1 MADGSKGNGKFYQ
14 FGNGKSRC
22 FVLVQRVQGDVRK
35 PGRKIGMAGRADNR
49 GVSFVEVIV
58 SMLILAIAVIPLLGS
73 FMMSF
78 SVNMKSRQAMSATIV
93 AQNVM
98 ECVKEYA
105 NTHTVMSGLNDKSDM
120 INYLPKTYVSG
131 NTGGG
136 GGIFLADANGFTLK
150 NVREGVND
158 FFVRVTYS
166 GAEFSNTESTGIND
180 RKIPDLTTLDAD
192 STFIVCPPGV
202 VDASLEKAAKT
213 YFFDEWVARQWSSN
227 ADTEGYTGPTDQERA
242 ETRSDI
248 DSRMESVMEIEVSGT
263 KTSPKAK
270 VLLYYRYDGISYAAY
285 SHESSAGMTELENI
299 YIFYDP
305 LKIVGDTSGNCRIED
320 VVEIKNAGGFAWNLF
335 FAVQESAEC
344 LGSYSAAGLSGPVFA
359 MEQPY
364 VGEAVGLF
372 CSTELEDDQR
382 VSIYGGTRVPGFEKL
397 VDKQSLVNTMIYR
410 RMQKVT
416 VKVYR
421 QGEKNTGSLLAS
433 METDIMQ

>member
-1 MADGSKGNGKFYQ
+1 MTG
-14 FGNGKSRC
+14 
-22 FVLVQRVQGDVRK
+22 VQTC
-35 PGRKIGMAGRADNR
+35 A
-49 GVSFVEVIV
+49 
-58 SMLILAIAVIPLLGS
+58 
-73 FMMSF
+73 
-78 SVNMKSRQAMSATIV
+78 
-93 AQNVM
+93 
-98 ECVKEYA
+98 
-105 NTHTVMSGLNDKSDM
+105 
-120 INYLPKTYVSG
+120 LPIS
-131 NTGGG
+131 
-136 GGIFLADANGFTLK
+136 
-150 NVREGVND
+150 
-158 FFVRVTYS
+158 
-166 GAEFSNTESTGIND
+166 
-180 RKIPDLTTLDAD
+180 
-192 STFIVCPPGV
+192 PGV

-242 ETRSDI
+242 ETRNDI

-285 SHESSAGMTELENI
+285 SHESSAGMTVLENI

-421 QGEKNTGSLLAS
+421 QGEENTGSLLAS